1 MESMLT
7 FATKFTNIVK
17 KHIEETGECI
27 GKDIVDSNASKTGI
41 CIDKIKFA
49 YGAKFSL
56 LGHRYSEA
64 EMRQIEAFNED
75 LLVCQGSRGNF
86 FIPASDIL
94 AMGGSVILTRS
105 NLGQPE
111 VGEAN
116 GKKEETFKKFFV
128 TKEAIKKILPGVE
141 TPIHRKKKRIHIFHL
156 MH

>member
-17 KHIEETGECI
+17 KHIEETNECI
-27 GKDIVDSNASKTGI
+27 GKDIVDSNAVKTGI
-41 CIDKIKFA
+41 CVDKIKFA

-56 LGHRYSEA
+56 LNQKYSES
-64 EMRQIEAFNED
+64 EIKMIESFNED
-75 LLVCQGSRGNF
+75 VLVCQGVGGHF
-86 FIPASDIL
+86 FVPASDVL
-94 AMGGSVILTRS
+94 AMGRSVLLVRT

-111 VGEAN
+111 IGEAN
-116 GKKEETFKKFFV
+116 GKRTEAFRKFFV

-141 TPIHRKKKRIHIFHL
+141 TPVQRKKKRVHLFHL